1 MGEVVDRTVL
11 IVEDES
17 IVALDLRQ
25 RLQTLGYDVVAVV
38 ASGEEAI
45 EQVASSQPDLVLMD
59 IKLKGRMDGVE
70 AAEVI
75 RTRFDLP
82 IIFLTAYADKETLD
96 RAKHTR
102 PYGYLVK
109 PFEDRDLRTTVE
121 IALYKHWAEVA
132 DRDQRSFA
140 AALSDTVAALTSTL
154 DLDEVLERIL
164 ANVQQ
169 VVPHDEANITFIEDE
184 AVRVVRHL
192 EEAEQR
198 SPVVNANYT
207 AQVNDRFGLLAM
219 VRSGQG
225 IVIADVQADPR
236 WIKTPATEWVR
247 SYVAAPIRLEG
258 EVIGFI
264 NLHSA
269 QPNFFTETHAERLQA
284 FANQAEIVIKNARL
298 YQELAEYAA
307 ELEARNQELD
317 AFSHAVAHDLRN
329 PIGVILG
336 HIDMLKD
343 YENVP
348 EELSAHHQE
357 IETSAESA
365 IQIVKSL
372 WLLTEVRTADEVS
385 TDLDVRPLVEAAIR
399 HLQGPI
405 EDKGIEVL
413 IEGDMP
419 PVSGYGPWLEEVFTN
434 LIGNAVKYIGKDNPD
449 PRIQIRGFRQEGEVR
464 YEVQDNG
471 IGIAEEHHAALFEM
485 FTRFHRDVANGL
497 GLGLSIV
504 NRIVTKLGGRV
515 GVESAPG
522 KGSTFWFVLPPAK
535 GSHPPSAAG

>member
-1 MGEVVDRTVL
+1 MAMGEVVDRTVL

-17 IVALDLRQ
+17 IVALDLKQ
-25 RLQTLGYDVVAVV
+25 RLQTLGYEVVAVV

-45 EQVASSQPDLVLMD
+45 EQVASTQPDLVLMD
-59 IKLKGRMDGVE
+59 IKLKGQMDGVE

-82 IIFLTAYADKETLD
+82 VIFLTAYADKETLD
-96 RAKHTR
+96 RAKQTR

-132 DRDQRSFA
+132 ERNQRSFA

-154 DLDEVLERIL
+154 DLDEVLEQIL
-164 ANVQQ
+164 INVQQ
-169 VVPHDEANITFIEDE
+169 VVPHDEANITFVEGE
-184 AVRVVRHL
+184 AARVVRHL
-192 EEAEQR
+192 GESEQR
-198 SPVVNANYT
+198 SPAVDVDYIT
-207 AQVNDRFGLLAM
+207 QLNDRFGLAEM
-219 VRSGQG
+219 IRSGQG

-236 WIKTPATEWVR
+236 WTRTPATEWVR

-258 EVIGFI
+258 AVIGFI

-269 QPNFFTETHAERLQA
+269 QPNFFTETHVERLQA
-284 FANQAEIVIKNARL
+284 FANQAEIAIKNARL

-307 ELEARNQELD
+307 ELEVRNRELD
-317 AFSHAVAHDLRN
+317 AFGHAVAHDLRN

-348 EELSAHHQE
+348 EELAVHHEE
-357 IETSAESA
+357 IEASASTA
-365 IQIVKSL
+365 LQIVRSL
-372 WLLTEVRTADEVS
+372 WLLAEVRTADEVS
-385 TDLDVRPLVEAAIR
+385 SNMAVQPLVEAAIKR
-399 HLQGPI
+399 LQDTI
-405 EDKGIEVL
+405 TEKGIDILVQDDL
-413 IEGDMP
+413 P

-434 LIGNAVKYIGKDNPD
+434 LIGNAAKYIGKDNPD
-449 PRIQIRGFRQEGEVR
+449 PRIEVRGFRQEGEVR

-471 IGIAEEHHAALFEM
+471 IGIPEEHHDALFEM

-504 NRIVTKLGGRV
+504 SRVVTKLGGRV
-515 GVESAPG
+515 GVESVPG
-522 KGSTFWFVLPPAK
+522 EGSTFWFVLPPAK
-535 GSHPPSAAG
+535 GDC